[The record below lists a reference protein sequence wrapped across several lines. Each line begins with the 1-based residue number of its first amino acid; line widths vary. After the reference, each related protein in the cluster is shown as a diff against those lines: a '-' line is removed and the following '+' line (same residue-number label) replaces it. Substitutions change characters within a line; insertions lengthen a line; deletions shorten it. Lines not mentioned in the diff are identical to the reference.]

1 MLLLVAMQVLV
12 LNHIHLMGYAMP
24 LVTPLMLMYLPINEG
39 RIVTLIRMF
48 LMGLAVDWL
57 SGTPGQSSF
66 ALTLAAMLRPLL
78 LQLTMPKE
86 HLEDM
91 IPTRQSM
98 GRWGHFV
105 LLTMLT
111 LAHHT
116 AYFLLE
122 AMNYFTSIHFL
133 LTLLS
138 SIVLSISIMM
148 LCEMLRHNK
157 RPQD

>member
-1 MLLLVAMQVLV
+1 MLLLVAVQVLV

-24 LVTPLMLMYLPINEG
+24 LITPLMLLYLPINEG
-39 RIVTLIRMF
+39 RVVTLVRMF
-48 LMGLAVDWL
+48 LLGMAVDWL

-66 ALTLAAMLRPLL
+66 ALTLAAMLRPKL

-91 IPTRQSM
+91 TPTRQSM

-111 LAHHT
+111 LVHHT
-116 AYFLLE
+116 AYFALE
-122 AMNYFTSIHFL
+122 AMNYFTSLHFL
-133 LTLLS
+133 LALLS
-138 SIVLSISIMM
+138 SIVLSMLVMM
-148 LCEMLRHNK
+148 PCEMLRHDR
-157 RPQD
+157 RPQE

>member
-1 MLLLVAMQVLV
+1 MLLLAAVQVLV

-24 LVTPLMLMYLPINEG
+24 LITPLMLLYLPINEG
-39 RIVTLIRMF
+39 RTIILIRMF
-48 LMGLAVDWL
+48 LLGLAIDIF
-57 SGTPGQSSF
+57 SGTPGQNSF
-66 ALTLAAMLRPLL
+66 ALTLAAMLRPLF

-111 LAHHT
+111 LVHHT

-122 AMNYFTSIHFL
+122 AMNYFASLHFL
-133 LTLLS
+133 FALLS
-138 SIVLSISIMM
+138 SIVLSILIMM
-148 LCEMLRHNK
+148 SCEMLRRDR
-157 RPQD
+157 RPLE